1 MVVMVQLYLLL
12 EAALL
17 MLVVVVL
24 VAVMLVAVLLLV
36 ALVAVVQET
45 KLTTE
50 LLDQRT
56 SAEAEVAEV
65 KAIAEQ
71 VVLVDQELLSLD
83 TQTQEQLHLDQ
94 A

>member
-45 KLTTE
+45 KIAQE
-50 LLDQRT
+50 LLDLRT
-56 SAEAEVAEV
+56 SAEVVVVVV
-65 KAIAEQ
+65 KHQTEQ

-83 TQTQEQLHLDQ
+83 TQTQEQLHL